1 MNPKFERFFSV
12 LIAIIVLG
20 IVIYAFGYYSF
31 KLEHLPLSI
40 ATPVRAIWS
49 TLLVLIGIVGSF
61 FLVRDSFRVLRRN
74 LFRK

>member
-31 KLEHLPLSI
+31 MLEHLPLSI
-40 ATPVRAIWS
+40 ATPVGTRP
-49 TLLVLIGIVGSF
+49 GF
-61 FLVRDSFRVLRRN
+61 DFEE
-74 LFRK
+74 